1 MLQFCSER
9 ALLRAAASALAVT
22 FTVACSTP
30 QSNAAVRTAD
40 ASDTP
45 AVNAAAGHAH
55 TAENATIVVY
65 KSPTCGCCAKWVDHL
80 KENGFQVET
89 RDMMDVAPIKTDLG
103 VPRHLES
110 CHTGVVNGYAVEGH
124 VPADVIVRLL
134 RERPKVAGIAVP
146 GMPMGSPGMEGP
158 RSEPYDIVAFKA
170 DGDTKVYESRR

>member
-1 MLQFCSER
+1 MPQFRSER

-40 ASDTP
+40 ASDAP
-45 AVNAAAGHAH
+45 AVNAAAGP
-55 TAENATIVVY
+55 AENDTIVVY

-80 KENGFQVET
+80 KENGFHVEA
-89 RDMMDVAPIKTDLG
+89 RDMMDVAPIKADLG
-103 VPRHLES
+103 VPGHLES

-158 RSEPYDIVAFKA
+158 RSEPYDIVAFEA
-170 DGDTKVYESRR
+170 DGDTRVYESRR